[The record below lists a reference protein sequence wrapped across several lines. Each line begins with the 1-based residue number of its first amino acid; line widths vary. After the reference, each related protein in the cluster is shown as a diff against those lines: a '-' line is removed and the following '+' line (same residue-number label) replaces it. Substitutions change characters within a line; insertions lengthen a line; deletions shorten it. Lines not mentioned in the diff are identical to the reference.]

1 MFHLLVSF
9 EGWPDGAGSISTD
22 RIYIKPDEAPGNV
35 FLSNGKLNI
44 DKISKVPALL
54 VNETGGRGPQFAR
67 IAYITSLAQ
76 GSRDTS
82 IQYAVDSSIA
92 PISNED
98 IEAYS
103 NHLGIGNLKLTHT
116 HWQVCNAD
124 IFKIFL
130 LSRQNR
136 AIGPKVFSAESINK
150 QEPDLVSVMMPFGA
164 EFKPVLTALQS
175 ATSGLGLRCVRA
187 DDIWEHHAIV
197 QDIVNLIAK
206 ARVVVCDCSGKNAN
220 VFYEIGIAHSLGKEV
235 LLIAQ
240 SESDIPFDLRH
251 LRHIRYLPNKEG
263 LDALSAAVQSR
274 LRTVIAR
281 AI

>member
-1 MFHLLVSF
+1 MAR
-9 EGWPDGAGSISTD
+9 WRGSISTD
-22 RIYIKPDEAPGNV
+22 RIYIKPEEAPGNA
-35 FLSNGKLNI
+35 FLSNGKLDI
-44 DKISKVPALL
+44 DKVSRVPALL
-54 VNETGGRGPQFAR
+54 VSETGGRGSQFAR

-76 GSRDTS
+76 GPRDTS

-92 PISNED
+92 PISNEELETYTD
-98 IEAYS
+98 
-103 NHLGIGNLKLTHT
+103 HFGIGKPNLTHT

-130 LSRQNR
+130 HNQNKR
-136 AIGPKVFSAESINK
+136 AIGPKVFSVESIYK
-150 QEPDLVSVMMPFGA
+150 QESDLVSVMMPFGA
-164 EFKPVLTALQS
+164 EFNSVLSALQS
-175 ATSGLGLRCVRA
+175 ATSALGLRCVRA
-187 DDIWEHHAIV
+187 DDIWEHHTIV

-240 SESDIPFDLRH
+240 SENDVPFDLLH
-251 LRHIRYLPNKEG
+251 LRYIRYLPNNEG
-263 LDALSAAVQSR
+263 LEALSAAVQSR
-274 LRTVIAR
+274 LRTVIAG